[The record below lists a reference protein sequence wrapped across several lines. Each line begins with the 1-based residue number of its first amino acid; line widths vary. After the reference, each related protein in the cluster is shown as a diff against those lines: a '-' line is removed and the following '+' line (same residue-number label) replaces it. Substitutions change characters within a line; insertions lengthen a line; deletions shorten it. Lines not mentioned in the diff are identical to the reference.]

1 MISRRT
7 LLARSAGLAAG
18 LAAARVDAAPV
29 LTDDGLYSEPWFLES
44 FLILAEDLEAAA
56 ARGKR
61 FAVIWELKG
70 CPFCRDTHLVNFAD
84 PTVAGFIKDRF
95 EILQLNIIGGREVVD
110 LTASGYRRR
119 AWPRGTGSAARRPS
133 SSSPT
138 PAPASKAA
146 PRSSARCSG
155 CKATCSRRTSGPC
168 SPSSPTRPT
177 SAARCATT
185 SRLKDSRALLVHRR
199 ILVHQQRDEVRDLL
213 GRQHLVGAKARHVRA
228 GEARLRVVDLLV
240 GRLHRLGREVAQ
252 LAVADERGA
261 ERSE

>member
-61 FAVIWELKG
+61 FAVMWELKG

-110 LTASGYRRR
+110 FDGERLSEKGMAAKYRVRGTPTVQFFPDAGAGLESRAPAAARGVPDARLPAAEGLPDHVRLRRR
-119 AWPRGTGSAARRPS
+119 QGLRARHAARLPQGSRI
-133 SSSPT
+133 
-138 PAPASKAA
+138 AA
-146 PRSSARCSG
+146 HYLFTGESLSISSATRSVICSG
-155 CKATCSRRTSGPC
+155 VSTLLAPKRGMFEQAKL
-168 SPSSPTRPT
+168 
-177 SAARCATT
+177 ACA
-185 SRLKDSRALLVHRR
+185 S
-199 ILVHQQRDEVRDLL
+199 
-213 GRQHLVGAKARHVRA
+213 
-228 GEARLRVVDLLV
+228 
-240 GRLHRLGREVAQ
+240 
-252 LAVADERGA
+252 
-261 ERSE
+261 